1 MVICGSYMFEFSV
14 SKDDNSDKRRIPAY
28 LLTLVVKE
36 LKTSV
41 EQGRVVTTLK
51 IIKHYISYSL

>member
-14 SKDDNSDKRRIPAY
+14 SKDDNSDKRRIPGY
-28 LLTLVVKE
+28 LLTLIVKE

-41 EQGRVVTTLK
+41 EQGRVVMTLK
-51 IIKHYISYSL
+51 IIKHCISYSL